1 MSATSLPSDL
11 RMLDDRDLLYALDR
25 LNNDYVH
32 ALDAGELEDWPGFFS
47 ADGVYKILPREN
59 HENGY
64 PIAVMYCEGR
74 GMMQDRI
81 AAIRETL
88 LFAPRTLR
96 HITGNTRILEIER
109 GVIRAQTNYAVFEST
124 RESNTEVFNAGRYL
138 DRVIVDDGAL
148 RYRER
153 LCVYDSSWIPTSLIY
168 PL

>member
-1 MSATSLPSDL
+1 MSAAPLPGDL
-11 RMLDDRDLLYALDR
+11 RLLDDRDLLYALDR
-25 LNNDYVH
+25 LTNDYVH
-32 ALDAGELEDWPGFFS
+32 ALDAGELEDWPGFFTT
-47 ADGVYKILPREN
+47 DGVYKILPREN
-59 HENGY
+59 HENGH

-74 GMMQDRI
+74 GMMQDRV

-96 HITGNTRILEIER
+96 HITGNTRILGIER
-109 GVIRAQTNYAVFEST
+109 GAIRAQTNYAVFEST
-124 RESNTEVFNAGRYL
+124 RDRNTEVFNAGRYL
-138 DRVIVDDGAL
+138 DRVTVDDGAL